1 MNKKDLILYV
11 HGWNSHA
18 NARKAKLIESELRN
32 HEVFET
38 SSITLR
44 NHPREVIKQLTEYIS
59 EKQNEYNIHL
69 VGSSLGGYYSV
80 FLAETLNLKATMIN
94 PAVWAYK
101 IFENDRG
108 ENENPNTGEKYF
120 IDQDWVD
127 GLEEAVGWKFR
138 LVSDAYIVNGIG
150 NIMCD
155 CMEGLSTPEVEALQW
170 EDFAPLGRYLSQQRK
185 QGMQAILNKCK
196 RIVRGE

>member
-18 NARKAKLIESELRN
+18 NARKAKLIESELKN

-44 NHPREVIKQLTEYIS
+44 NHPREVIKQLTKYIS
-59 EKQNEYNIHL
+59 EKQKEYNVHL

-127 GLEEAVGWKFR
+127 SLEEIFVENPTPNRFLVLLQTGDETLDYKYAEKYFSGSTIVIDEGGSHSFDGLEQK
-138 LVSDAYIVNGIG
+138 I
-150 NIMCD
+150 
-155 CMEGLSTPEVEALQW
+155 PQ
-170 EDFAPLGRYLSQQRK
+170 
-185 QGMQAILNKCK
+185 ILLHFS
-196 RIVRGE
+196 